1 MMADMT
7 SHASGTFDIDAW
19 EAAEPYARQG
29 GTAVTRVRVR
39 KTFHGDLVGAGTAE
53 LITVETAAGPAAY
66 VGIEI
71 VTGLLHGR
79 EGAFVLQHNAGS
91 EDGTPATQW
100 LRWLIVPTSGT
111 GELAGIRGHGQ
122 ISVRPDGGHDWSLE
136 YTLD

>member
-1 MMADMT
+1 MT

-19 EAAEPYARQG
+19 EAGEPYAKHD
-29 GTAVTRVRVR
+29 GTALTRVRVR
-39 KTFHGDLVGAGTAE
+39 KTFHGDLVGTSTAE

-66 VGIEI
+66 VGIET
-71 VTGLLHGR
+71 VTGILHGR
-79 EGAFVLQHNAGS
+79 EGTFVLQHSAGS

-122 ISVRPDGGHDWSLE
+122 ITALADGGHSWSLD
-136 YTLD
+136 YTLA